1 MSLIHSSHPRKDLIE
16 IMKLFNFKIPDYDL
30 KNKKEMANALW
41 KIISKTKVI
50 EPDDE
55 YYFVSDIE
63 ELKKY
68 LMNESPRQVF
78 PVKIQD
84 TIYEKTRNLLFY
96 CRECE
101 YDIEK
106 SLYSKD
112 VEILDDA
119 DLISCWGDN
128 PSVRRAIRLLN
139 KDPRF
144 RDWDLPVAN
153 ISCKMEKRLQRKE
166 KLRVEQQQLKVNKG
180 EFLVVFD

>member
-16 IMKLFNFKIPDYDL
+16 IMKLFEFKIPDYEN
-30 KNKKEMANALW
+30 KNKKQMANALW
-41 KIISKTKVI
+41 NIISQTKVI
-50 EPDDE
+50 VPDDE
-55 YYFVSDIE
+55 YYFVSDIY
-63 ELKKY
+63 ELKNY

-84 TIYEKTRNLLFY
+84 KIYEKTRNLIFY
-96 CRECE
+96 CRDCG
-101 YDIEK
+101 YNLEK

-112 VEILDDA
+112 GDILDDA

-166 KLRVEQQQLKVNKG
+166 RLRVEEQRLKVNKG
-180 EFLVVFD
+180 NFLVIFD

>member
-16 IMKLFNFKIPDYDL
+16 IMKLFEFTINDYQN
-30 KNKKEMANALW
+30 KNKKEMSNALW
-41 KIISKTKVI
+41 NIIKQTNMI

-55 YYFVSDIE
+55 YYFVSDIN
-63 ELKKY
+63 ELKNY

-96 CRECE
+96 CRDCE
-101 YDIEK
+101 YDIDK

-153 ISCKMEKRLQRKE
+153 ISCNMEKRLQRKE
-166 KLRVEQQQLKVNKG
+166 RLRIEQQQLQVNKG
-180 EFLVVFD
+180 EFFVIFD

>member
-1 MSLIHSSHPRKDLIE
+1 
-16 IMKLFNFKIPDYDL
+16 
-30 KNKKEMANALW
+30 
-41 KIISKTKVI
+41 
-50 EPDDE
+50 
-55 YYFVSDIE
+55 
-63 ELKKY
+63 
-68 LMNESPRQVF
+68 MNESPRQVF

-101 YDIEK
+101 YDIDK

-144 RDWDLPVAN
+144 REWDLPVAN

-166 KLRVEQQQLKVNKG
+166 RLRVEQQQLKVNKG
-180 EFLVVFD
+180 KFLVVFD